1 MSKLS
6 QMHKFEPFKI
16 IIISSSVK
24 KPKLFN
30 GLEAAEESSRE
41 LVHLHELEQLRTRKG
56 DLT

>member
-1 MSKLS
+1 
-6 QMHKFEPFKI
+6 MHKFEPFKI